1 MTQHHPA
8 AQDDD
13 NQPIASFVNCHEGIL
28 SHLDTFGQ
36 LPALLEPAA
45 RARTIARETIAFFH
59 NAVFGHHADEE
70 KELFPTVLA
79 KAAPGA
85 EHEQVQR
92 YVTQLVAEHRTIEAH
107 WRELEPHL
115 EKIAKGRDDE
125 DARLVANDIASLV
138 HNYQAHAL
146 LEENEFLPL
155 AAQIL
160 GRHGEDMRDLGLSL
174 HIRHV
179 MRTVRQGLRGS

>member
-1 MTQHHPA
+1 MSQNHPVV
-8 AQDDD
+8 QDDD

-28 SHLDTFGQ
+28 SHLETFGQ

-45 RARTIARETIAFFH
+45 RARTIARETIEFFH
-59 NAVFGHHADEE
+59 GAVFGHHADEE

-79 KAAPGA
+79 KATPG
-85 EHEQVQR
+85 EEREQVQR
-92 YVTQLVAEHRTIEAH
+92 YVTQLVAEHRKIEAR

-115 EKIAKGRDDE
+115 EKIAKGRDDGV
-125 DARLVANDIASLV
+125 LVGDDIASLV
-138 HNYQAHAL
+138 RDYQAHAL

-155 AAQIL
+155 SAQIL

-179 MRTVRQGLRGS
+179 MRAVRRGMLGS